1 MENNAWKIV
10 YLATIFSLIILG
22 LAYYLMVP
30 RDAELYSQEK
40 TDKLA
45 EFYGTRVMG
54 RKDGHKLW
62 EFTAEKGWTL
72 KNQDSSQLIN
82 VKNGQVYNKKG
93 YLVVASLVAPRAIVN
108 PRTEIIEAFGQPEGV
123 MNKPSKLKAVVDLGK
138 FSSKKKQDWTTIIA
152 DYIIYRAQQS
162 NSEMTGHAL
171 LIKKDTRLLADAIG
185 IDHEKKIAR
194 ISGHLRLQR
203 QDGLLKAMFADYYS
217 ENEKLDV
224 YGSVTFEVKDKGSKA
239 TSIRCGRAILYNDPN
254 LDVELFGGVEAVQG
268 KKLSLARNG
277 IYSRKGKKLFLFGE
291 TKTIIEKAQAL
302 VRRETAQKIHDAEF
316 LRAKTYITSDS
327 IEFST
332 RSGNARA
339 AGNVVV
345 TQKGKEAKA
354 EAAYYDDKREILTMK
369 GSVQMKKGADWLSCK
384 KITVYISREVFE
396 AEGMVEAKFN
406 L

>member
-10 YLATIFSLIILG
+10 YLATIFSLIVLG

-45 EFYGTRVMG
+45 EFYDTRVTG
-54 RKDGHKLW
+54 RKEGRKLW

-72 KNQDSSQLIN
+72 KNQDASQLIN
-82 VKNGQVYNKKG
+82 VKNGRIFNKKG
-93 YLVVASLVAPRAIVN
+93 ALVVASLVAPRAIVN

-123 MNKPSKLKAVVDLGK
+123 NKPSKLKAVVDLGK
-138 FSSKKKQDWTTIIA
+138 FSSKNKQDWTTIIA

-162 NSEMTGHAL
+162 NSEMTGRAF
-171 LIKKDTRLLADAIG
+171 LIKKNSRLLADAIG

-203 QDGLLKAMFADYYS
+203 QDGLLKAFFADYYGES
-217 ENEKLDV
+217 EKLDV

-239 TSIRCGRAILYNDPN
+239 TTIRCGRAILFNDPN
-254 LDVELFGGVEAVQG
+254 QDVELYGGVEAVQG
-268 KKLSLARNG
+268 KKVSLAGNG

-302 VRRETAQKIHDAEF
+302 VRQETARKIHDVEF
-316 LRAKTYITSDS
+316 LRARTYITSDS

-354 EAAYYDDKREILTMK
+354 ESAYYDDKREILTMK
-369 GSVQMKKGADWLSCK
+369 GSVQMKKGTDWLSCK

-396 AEGMVEAKFN
+396 AEGMVEAKFE